1 MMMIIITHLLELEIE
16 GETQPDVVA
25 Q

>member
-1 MMMIIITHLLELEIE
+1 MMMMIITHLLELEIE